1 MDELAMNVR
10 NSRSVSQQWQF
21 GRALTRQC
29 SNQSLGG
36 SGGGGQSSV
45 GSANGSQSSIVSTGS
60 VPLMT
65 RAESCES
72 MSSVS
77 SVRLADLEMPVAQV
91 TGMLCV
97 GLQYDK

>member
-1 MDELAMNVR
+1 M
-10 NSRSVSQQWQF
+10 
-21 GRALTRQC
+21 
-29 SNQSLGG
+29 
-36 SGGGGQSSV
+36 

-60 VPLMT
+60 VPMLT

-72 MSSVS
+72 LSSVS
-77 SVRLADLEMPVAQV
+77 SVGLADLEMPVAQV